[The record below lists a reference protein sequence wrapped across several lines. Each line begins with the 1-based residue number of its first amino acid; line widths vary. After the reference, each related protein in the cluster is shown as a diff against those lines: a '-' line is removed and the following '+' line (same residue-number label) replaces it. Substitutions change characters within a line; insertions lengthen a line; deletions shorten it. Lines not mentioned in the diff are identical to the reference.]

1 MQPHVGTG
9 PVGVATLSSMAAK
22 SQTATPLSR
31 KLSLARES
39 AGLSISDV
47 ARRMPEVSRATVGH
61 WFTGERQPLM
71 DNLRKLCA
79 VLDISLA
86 SLEADDPDFA
96 QTPREKLLLKL
107 SRESSH
113 ETLEAI
119 LAVLAAKNS

>member
-1 MQPHVGTG
+1 MPKQSQP
-9 PVGVATLSSMAAK
+9 
-22 SQTATPLSR
+22 ATPLAAKLVAAR
-31 KLSLARES
+31 KA
-39 AGLSISDV
+39 AGLSITDV
-47 ARRMPEVSRATVGH
+47 SRRMPEVSRATVGH

-96 QTPREKLLLKL
+96 QSPREKLLLKL
-107 SRESSH
+107 SRESSP

-119 LAVLAAKNS
+119 LAVLAAKNP

>member
-1 MQPHVGTG
+1 MTI
-9 PVGVATLSSMAAK
+9 K
-22 SQTATPLSR
+22 SHPATPLSR
-31 KLSLARES
+31 KLTLARES

-71 DNLRKLCA
+71 DNLRRLCG

-96 QTPREKLLLKL
+96 QTPKERLLLKL
-107 SRESSH
+107 SRESSP
-113 ETLEAI
+113 ETLAAI

>member
-1 MQPHVGTG
+1 M
-9 PVGVATLSSMAAK
+9 
-22 SQTATPLSR
+22 TPLAR
-31 KLSLARES
+31 KLTAAREA

-86 SLEADDPDFA
+86 SLEANDPDFA
-96 QTPREKLLLKL
+96 QTPTEKLLLRL
-107 SRESSH
+107 ARDNNPA
-113 ETLEAI
+113 TVEAV
-119 LAVLAAKNS
+119 LAVLKAGQSNN